1 MTAVADTDTRVAASG
16 RTGSRDLAGT
26 RTLLRLALRRDR
38 VMIPVWVL
46 VIGLT
51 GNSTLSRLK
60 TTYETAADRAKV
72 VSDMNGNGSMRSML
86 GVAFGDSYGA
96 LTAWRVGVFLAA
108 FAGIMSLLLVIRH
121 TREEEESGRQ
131 EALSAGM
138 VGRRAGLTSAL
149 LTVAIANAALTL
161 LIMATL
167 AGQGGKGAFALGLGV
182 GLTGMAFG
190 GVAALTA
197 QITENTR
204 LARGLAAGAVGVA
217 YMLRLIGDA
226 ADDASDG
233 SGNVLVWLS
242 PIGWAE
248 YARPFA
254 NERWWALLLLAA
266 FTAVTFG
273 LAYTLAGRRDIGA
286 SFLASRPG
294 PPAAGSSLQGAYGLA
309 WRLQRGTLLA
319 WVIGIALSAAGL
331 GGVANGADDI
341 IGDSEKNRDI
351 IERMGGAQ
359 NLSDAFLAAM
369 VAVIGVVLTIYAA
382 SAVLRLRTE
391 ETEQRAEPL
400 LANAVGRLRWAASHL
415 VIAYL
420 GPVLVLAVGGLA
432 MGLVYGAAADDL
444 GGQLPRVLGASLA
457 QLPAVWVVTSVLVFL
472 FGLLPS
478 YTIPVGWGVVGAVV
492 ALGWLG
498 PALEVPQGV
507 LDLSPFG
514 HLPNLPGESVSA
526 TPFVVLLLLSAVLT
540 AAGLWGLRRRDM
552 TS

>member
-1 MTAVADTDTRVAASG
+1 MTAVADTRVAAPE

-26 RTLLRLALRRDR
+26 GTLLRLALRRDR

-51 GNSTLSRLK
+51 GNSTLTRLK
-60 TTYETAADRAKV
+60 STYDTAADRAEV

-86 GVAFGDSYGA
+86 GTAFGDSYGA

-161 LIMATL
+161 LITATL
-167 AGQGGKGAFALGLGV
+167 AGEGGGGALAMGLGV

-190 GVAALTA
+190 GVAAITA
-197 QITENTR
+197 QITENAR

-226 ADDASDG
+226 AKDASEG
-233 SGNVLVWLS
+233 SSHWMVWLS

-248 YARPFA
+248 NARPFA

-266 FTAVTFG
+266 FAAVTFG
-273 LAYTLAGRRDIGA
+273 AAYALAGRRDVGA

-294 PPAAGSSLQGAYGLA
+294 PPAAGSSLQGVYGLA
-309 WRLQRGTLLA
+309 WRLQRGTLLG
-319 WVIGIALSAAGL
+319 WVLGIALSAAGL

-341 IGDSEKNRDI
+341 VGDSEKNREI

-369 VAVIGVVLTIYAA
+369 VAILGVILTVYSA
-382 SAVLRLRTE
+382 SAVLRLRSE
-391 ETEQRAEPL
+391 ETDQRAEPL
-400 LANAVGRLRWAASHL
+400 LSNAVSRLRWAASHL

-420 GPVLVLAVGGLA
+420 GPVLVLAAGGLA
-432 MGLVYGAAADDL
+432 MGLVYGAATDDM
-444 GGQLPRVLGASLA
+444 GGQLPRVLGASIA
-457 QLPAVWVVTSVLVFL
+457 QVPAVWVVTSVLVFL

-478 YTIPVGWGVVGAVV
+478 YTTSVGWGVVGVV
-492 ALGWLG
+492 VTAGWLG
-498 PALEVPQGV
+498 PALDAPQSV
-507 LDLSPFG
+507 LDISPFG
-514 HLPNLPGESVSA
+514 HLPKLPGESASA
-526 TPFVVLLLLSAVLT
+526 TPFVWLLLLSAVLT

-552 TS
+552 TN